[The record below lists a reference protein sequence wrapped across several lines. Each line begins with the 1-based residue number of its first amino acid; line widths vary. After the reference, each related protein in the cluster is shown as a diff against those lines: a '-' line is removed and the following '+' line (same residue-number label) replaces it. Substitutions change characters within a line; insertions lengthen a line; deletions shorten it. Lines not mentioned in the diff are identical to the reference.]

1 MGCRRS
7 PRSGDL
13 GGICACT
20 FRAIGDPDGVGL
32 ELDNKLLD
40 HVFDSFLAI
49 GHLNRTIVFAGS
61 EFALHEDMCAFA
73 EAGCKLRK
81 LVSVRDNIVPLGF
94 VFLFAFV
101 AFPGACGRD

>member
-1 MGCRRS
+1 MIGSSTFTAQLCTARAIEDPDRVGLQLD
-7 PRSGDL
+7 GDL
-13 GGICACT
+13 LNHVL
-20 FRAIGDPDGVGL
+20 DG
-32 ELDNKLLD
+32 LL
-40 HVFDSFLAI
+40 AA
-49 GHLNRTIVFAGS
+49 GHLDGAIVFAGS
-61 EFALHEDMCAFA
+61 ELALHEDVSAFA